1 MIIVSF
7 PTDPVVEIDVF
18 IAVWSDADGGV
29 LIVFAEEEAVDV
41 SLYLGEL
48 HLGQL
53 TVSVIGDD
61 GIAHTVGNAELLP
74 HLHSTVHRDVG

>member
-18 IAVWSDADGGV
+18 IAVWGDADGGV

-53 TVSVIGDD
+53 TVSVIVDD
-61 GIAHTVGNAELLP
+61 GVAHTVGDAELLP
-74 HLHSTVHRDVG
+74 HLHGTVH